1 MPAPGLIADYLGVL
15 SGQLPG
21 PVTEEL
27 ADGLDETYQHC
38 LGLGLDPGAA
48 AEAAVAEFGDPRLI
62 VAEFARASP
71 ARHAA
76 RRLLEIGPVAGGCWT
91 VALITGRAWTWHLP
105 LVAGIA
111 AGLALGTV
119 IVLLAVA
126 ARSTR
131 YRATAGAGAAGCT
144 GVAVL
149 DIAMITGVLT
159 ADPAV
164 SWAVIV
170 AVAVSA
176 GRLAFSACYCVQACC
191 GGPGGDR

>member
-1 MPAPGLIADYLGVL
+1 MSRPGLIADYLVAL

-27 ADGLDETYQHC
+27 ADGLDETYRRC
-38 LGLGLDPGAA
+38 LGLGLAPDTA
-48 AEAAVAEFGDPRLI
+48 AEAAVAEFGDPQLI

-71 ARHAA
+71 ARRAA
-76 RRLLEIGPVAGGCWT
+76 RRLLGIGPLAGGCWA
-91 VALITGRAWTWHLP
+91 VALLTGRAWTWHTP
-105 LVAGIA
+105 VVVGVA

-131 YRATAGAGAAGCT
+131 YRSVGRAGDAGCI
-144 GVAVL
+144 GIAVL
-149 DIAMITGVLT
+149 DTAMISGVLA

-164 SWAVIV
+164 TRAVMV

-176 GRLAFSACYCVQACC
+176 GRLAFSVRCCVQSWSSRLS
-191 GGPGGDR
+191 GG